1 MSSSVVFNP
10 ADPMVVAAARVR
22 PRFFGFTDDNRN
34 ATPNDLP
41 GPNESIATDRHANR
55 QRQHLADCGTHP
67 FFLSDRT
74 VDLMHRTVADE
85 SRMSG
90 HAERRDR
97 MGPCGIPVDTAPMM
111 NDSAQDRYRQAAR
124 ILHDVAKP
132 MRVLSALAWPG
143 ELREKF
149 LAGGADKL
157 PEPTYAPI
165 DPIPV
170 IEGVDAARRLLRPG
184 NVVDDWLDREATSI
198 ESTALMLSSL
208 GTPAFHAYSRRLYG
222 VPSQPLRYDPAT
234 PLDLAR
240 KVHEA
245 IDDLQQAALL
255 RPVLRTTYGRGSCGL
270 HRRCREGPL
279 RRLGPRGAARR
290 RTLCE
295 CRCLDEQDQ
304 DPPRRQVHPE
314 GRFPTPEPRG
324 IHPRGHRPERTAR
337 RATSR
342 SWRSATPAPRE
353 PRRGLAVYSEYVSG
367 TLGMDRLRRLADRI
381 LATQLVIDGADFI
394 ELYRW
399 FLDRSADPEQAF
411 ESARRIFR
419 GAPMTGGAPFT
430 KDCAYLSG
438 YLQVATF
445 VHAAFR
451 AGRADTIGLLFAGK
465 LDLFAIPALGELR
478 SQGLVRPAQF
488 APPWAT
494 DPGWILSHLT
504 LMTFM
509 ADIDL
514 AAVTDAIADV
524 LEHCPRVEVHLPE
537 SAGE

>member
-1 MSSSVVFNP
+1 M
-10 ADPMVVAAARVR
+10 
-22 PRFFGFTDDNRN
+22 T
-34 ATPNDLP
+34 
-41 GPNESIATDRHANR
+41 NET
-55 QRQHLADCGTHP
+55 
-67 FFLSDRT
+67 
-74 VDLMHRTVADE
+74 
-85 SRMSG
+85 
-90 HAERRDR
+90 
-97 MGPCGIPVDTAPMM
+97 
-111 NDSAQDRYRQAAR
+111 AQDRYRQAAR

-143 ELREKF
+143 ELREEF

-157 PEPTYAPI
+157 PEPTYATI
-165 DPIPV
+165 DPTPV
-170 IEGVDAARRLLRPG
+170 IDGVDAARRLLRPG

-234 PLDLAR
+234 PLDLAW
-240 KVHEA
+240 KVHGA
-245 IDDLQQAALL
+245 IDDLHQAALL
-255 RPVLRTTYGRGSCGL
+255 RPVLRTRTG
-270 HRRCREGPL
+270 EDV
-279 RRLGPRGAARR
+279 AAFIEVAVKDHFGDSAPEV
-290 RTLCE
+290 L
-295 CRCLDEQDQ
+295 LVDELSANA
-304 DPPRRQVHPE
+304 V
-314 GRFPTPEPRG
+314 
-324 IHPRGHRPERTAR
+324 AS
-337 RATSR
+337 TSR
-342 SWRSATPAPRE
+342 IKIRRDAKFTQKDASQLLNHEAFIHVATGLNGRAQTDIPILAIGHPGTTRTQE
-353 PRRGLAVYSEYVSG
+353 GLAVYSEYVSG

-381 LATQLVIDGADFI
+381 LAVQMVIDGADFI

-399 FLDRSADPEQAF
+399 FLERSADPEQAF
-411 ESARRIFR
+411 ESTRRIFR

-445 VHAAFR
+445 IRVAFR
-451 AGRADTIGLLFAGK
+451 AGRADTIGLLFVGK

-514 AAVTDAIADV
+514 AAVTDAIADM
-524 LEHCPRVEVHLPE
+524 LEHCPRVEIHMPDE
-537 SAGE
+537 AQ